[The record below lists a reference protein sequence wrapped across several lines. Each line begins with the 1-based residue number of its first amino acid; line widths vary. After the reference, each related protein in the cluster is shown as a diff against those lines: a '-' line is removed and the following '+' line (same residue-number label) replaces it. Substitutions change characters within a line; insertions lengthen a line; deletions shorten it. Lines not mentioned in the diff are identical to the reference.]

1 MNPDYPYTRFAPS
14 PTGYLHRGHILSAL
28 WVYACA
34 KKFGYKVRLRIED
47 HDKSR
52 ARPEYID
59 SIREDLEWLGFSW
72 DAESIQSS
80 HEERFEKALEL
91 LKEKG
96 LVYSCNCSRKF
107 TFENNPVNGE
117 GEIIYQGLCRER
129 NLPFSRENAIRFKI
143 SDKTVEWD
151 DLRLGHFAERPA
163 EQCGDF
169 ALRDRT
175 GLWTYQFAVAV
186 DDFEEKVGLVVRGE
200 DLRNS
205 TARQIELSEA
215 LGRAQRPLFL
225 HHPLITDTTGKKLS
239 KRKKSTSIRGE
250 KQTGKKAEEIIGE
263 VCFEAGIS
271 KKQEQLSINNAISL
285 LVTQLTPKF

>member
-1 MNPDYPYTRFAPS
+1 MNPDFPYTRFAPS

-59 SIREDLEWLGFSW
+59 SIREDLEWLGFTW

-117 GEIIYQGLCRER
+117 GEIIYQGHCRER
-129 NLPFSRENAIRFKI
+129 NLPFSNESAIRFRI
-143 SDKTVEWD
+143 SGKAVEWD
-151 DLRLGHFAERPA
+151 DLRLGHFSEKPV

-169 ALRDRT
+169 AIKDRT
-175 GLWTYQFAVAV
+175 GLWTYQFAVTV

-225 HHPLITDTTGKKLS
+225 HHPLVMDTTGKKLS
-239 KRKKSTSIRGE
+239 KRKESTSIRGE

-285 LVTQLTPKF
+285 LATQLTPEF